1 MINLTV
7 QSDLQKAIASCEAA
21 KGSYSMMAQSTE
33 DQTAKQM
40 FNQMKSDI
48 DRHLQ
53 LLNSRMDYLNE
64 NNQLNSKQQ

>member
-1 MINLTV
+1 M
-7 QSDLQKAIASCEAA
+7 QKAIASCEAA
-21 KGSYSMMAQSTE
+21 KGSYSMMAESTQ

-53 LLNSRMDYLNE
+53 LLNSRLEYLTD

>member
-1 MINLTV
+1 M
-7 QSDLQKAIASCEAA
+7 QKAIASCEAA

-53 LLNSRMDYLNE
+53 LLNSRLDYLTD